1 MNGLNGWG
9 AFAFGLVVGWITYR
23 TLRRTETKGISDIAA
38 VIGAVGGGL
47 VTKLFPAGESAFG
60 AYGIG
65 LAVGFF
71 VYLVVSVLIA
81 KSTGT
86 LDAVNEWLGEPS
98 TGPRVAPRGN
108 GSPPP
113 LPRVHDA
120 PPPLPGG

>member
-1 MNGLNGWG
+1 MNPLNGWG

-47 VTKLFPAGESAFG
+47 VTKLFPEGGSLFG

-71 VYLVVSVLIA
+71 VYLIASVLLA
-81 KSTGT
+81 SKTGT
-86 LDAVNEWLGEPS
+86 LAAVNEWLGDPTPTS
-98 TGPRVAPRGN
+98 RSVGRGD
-108 GSPPP
+108 GSA
-113 LPRVHDA
+113 RSSVGVDDA
-120 PPPLPGG
+120 PPPLPM